1 MKNIEIK
8 KLDYLEA
15 KDNMNIILD
24 LYLKA
29 FPKELDRI
37 DNVRERILDSLKYN
51 NSALL
56 LVAAMNN
63 RIIGVL
69 YGIELLQ
76 DNWYAN
82 QIKPFLSENYD
93 WFNKSLELNELF
105 VDTEFQHLGVGS
117 ALMKKVENLELYK
130 TIILSTKKDNN
141 AVALD
146 FYNKLGYSL
155 LTDNWKSYYGP
166 IYCVLYKKF

>member
-15 KDNMNIILD
+15 KNNMNIILD

-56 LVAAMNN
+56 LVATMNS

-93 WFNKSLELNELF
+93 WFNQSLE
-105 VDTEFQHLGVGS
+105 
-117 ALMKKVENLELYK
+117 
-130 TIILSTKKDNN
+130 
-141 AVALD
+141 
-146 FYNKLGYSL
+146 
-155 LTDNWKSYYGP
+155 
-166 IYCVLYKKF
+166 

>member
-37 DNVRERILDSLKYN
+37 DNVRERILDSLKDN

-56 LVAAMNN
+56 LVM
-63 RIIGVL
+63 RIKLSHFYQKIMIGT
-69 YGIELLQ
+69 
-76 DNWYAN
+76 
-82 QIKPFLSENYD
+82 IK
-93 WFNKSLELNELF
+93 
-105 VDTEFQHLGVGS
+105 
-117 ALMKKVENLELYK
+117 A
-130 TIILSTKKDNN
+130 
-141 AVALD
+141 
-146 FYNKLGYSL
+146 
-155 LTDNWKSYYGP
+155 
-166 IYCVLYKKF
+166 